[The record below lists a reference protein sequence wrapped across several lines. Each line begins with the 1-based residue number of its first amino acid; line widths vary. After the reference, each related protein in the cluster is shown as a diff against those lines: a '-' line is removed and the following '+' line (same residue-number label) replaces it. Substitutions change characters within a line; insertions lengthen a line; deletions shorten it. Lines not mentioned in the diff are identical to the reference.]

1 MVRIKRYFYFILVLC
16 CCAAGDQLQHGPVW
30 SPRADP
36 SLQPQTRP
44 AVDWSREILY
54 FLLID
59 RFCNGDPANDAGRN
73 PASHV
78 LFNPAIGNSEALKTY
93 QGGDLQGVIDRLDYL
108 QDLGIT
114 ALWLSPVCDNS
125 DSAFA
130 GWWPYHGYSPV
141 NFFAV
146 DEHFGDMTLLQ
157 KLVKEAHRRH
167 IKIILDMIYNHV
179 APDHPWVADQT
190 LWQQEGYRHWFHS
203 HSGVDASTS
212 IQDWQDQEQLENCEL
227 NGLPDLNQGNPNV
240 YAFLLDMS
248 KYWIL
253 QTGCDGFRL
262 DAVKHIPKSFWRK
275 LCKDLHEFAG
285 PDFLLLGEVFS
296 GDTPYVAG
304 YRDLGFSA
312 LFDIPMYYAIHRV
325 FAQGSGIQWL
335 SEGYGQ
341 SYTAFPSLLLS
352 PLIDNHDVARFSY
365 WAGERPKEK
374 IESALTYLFTIP
386 GLPMLYYGTEIAS
399 PGAAPTHEKTGE
411 GQDYLNRR
419 MMDWQAV
426 YGRDRD
432 LFESVAGLARLR
444 KRYPCLSGGRLVE
457 VYKDYGVY
465 AYLRYDQRN
474 AILVVLN
481 NAGSVEGRRL
491 GLPRPVFHHGR
502 FQDLLTGKKY
512 SLNRDSVD
520 LRLQPHASLLLRF
533 RGRRRA
539 EALEKLPWSCAF
551 TQRLP
556 GDRQWVRFTYRAD
569 RPLKSVAIAGDFNA
583 WSNGSDTLQYD
594 EADACW
600 TTRLPLTKGRYRYK
614 IVIDGE
620 QWISDPQA
628 REQELDPFGGY
639 NSVIVV
645 P

>member
-1 MVRIKRYFYFILVLC
+1 MSKIKRYLYFVFVLC
-16 CCAAGDQLQHGPVW
+16 LSAAGDQPERGPTW
-30 SPRADP
+30 SPRTEP
-36 SLQPQTRP
+36 SLRPQTRP

-59 RFCNGDPANDAGRN
+59 RFCNGDPTNDKGRN

-78 LFNPAIGNSEALKTY
+78 VFDPTIGNSEALKTY

-114 ALWLSPVCDNS
+114 ALWLSPVYDNS

-130 GWWPYHGYSPV
+130 GWWPYHGYSPID
-141 NFFAV
+141 FFSV
-146 DEHFGDMTLLQ
+146 DEHFGDLALLQ
-157 KLVKEAHRRH
+157 KLVQEAHRRQ
-167 IKIILDMIYNHV
+167 IKIILDMVYNHV
-179 APDHPWVADQT
+179 APDHPWVSDKK
-190 LWQQEGYRHWFHS
+190 LWQQAGYRHWFHS

-212 IQDWQDQEQLENCEL
+212 IQDWLDQEQLENREL
-227 NGLPDLNQGNPNV
+227 NGLPDLNQDNPNV
-240 YAFLLDMS
+240 YQFLLDMS

-275 LCKDLHEFAG
+275 LCKELHEFAG

-304 YRDLGFSA
+304 YQDLGFNG

-325 FAQGSGIQWL
+325 FAQGSGMQWL
-335 SEGYGQ
+335 SEQYRR
-341 SYTAFPSLLLS
+341 SYAAFPSLLLS

-365 WAGERPKEK
+365 WAGERAKEK
-374 IESALTYLFTIP
+374 IKSALTYLFTIP

-411 GQDYLNRR
+411 GQDHLNRR
-419 MMDWQAV
+419 MMDWRAV
-426 YGRDRD
+426 YGQDHD
-432 LFESVAGLARLR
+432 LFKEVAGLAGLR
-444 KRYPCLSGGRLVE
+444 KKHPCLSGGQLVE
-457 VYKDYGVY
+457 IYKDYGVY
-465 AYLRYDQRN
+465 GYLRYDRRT

-481 NAGSVEGRRL
+481 NAGSCEKRRL
-491 GLPRPVFHHGR
+491 GLPRNVFRCGR
-502 FQDLLTGKKY
+502 FQDLRTGDKC
-512 SLNRDSVD
+512 SLSRDSVD
-520 LRLQPHASLLLRF
+520 VQLEPHGSLLLRF
-533 RGRRRA
+533 KGRWRA
-539 EALEKLPWSCAF
+539 ETLKGLPKYCDF

-556 GDRQWVRFTYRAD
+556 GDRQWVHFTFRGD
-569 RPLKSVAIAGDFNA
+569 RRLRSVVIAGDFNA
-583 WSNGSDTLQYD
+583 WSSESDSLQYD
-594 EADACW
+594 ETDACW
-600 TTRLPLTKGRYRYK
+600 STRLPLTQGRYRYK
-614 IVIDGE
+614 LVLDGE
-620 QWISDPQA
+620 RWICDPQA
-628 REQELDPFGGY
+628 KERELDPFGGY

>member
-1 MVRIKRYFYFILVLC
+1 MQIERYLYFILILC
-16 CCAAGDQLQHGPVW
+16 LSASADQPEYGPVW
-30 SPRADP
+30 SPRASP

-44 AVDWSREILY
+44 VVDWSREILY

-78 LFNPAIGNSEALKTY
+78 LFDPTIDNSEALKTY
-93 QGGDLQGVIDRLDYL
+93 QGGDLQGVIDRLEYL
-108 QDLGIT
+108 QELGIT
-114 ALWLSPVCDNS
+114 ALWLSPVYDNS

-141 NFFAV
+141 DFFSV
-146 DEHFGDMTLLQ
+146 DEHFGDMALLQ

-179 APDHPWVADQT
+179 ASDHPWVADQK
-190 LWQQEGYRHWFHS
+190 LWQQAGYRYWFHS

-212 IQDWQDQEQLENCEL
+212 IQDWQDQEQLENREL
-227 NGLPDLNQGNPNV
+227 NGLPDLDQDNPNV
-240 YAFLLDMS
+240 YRFLLDMS
-248 KYWIL
+248 KFWIL

-275 LCKDLHEFAG
+275 LCQDLHEFAG

-296 GDTPYVAG
+296 GDTHYVAG
-304 YRDLGFSA
+304 YRDLGFTA

-325 FAQGSGIQWL
+325 FAQGSGMQWL
-335 SEGYGQ
+335 SEQYKR
-341 SYTAFPSLLLS
+341 SYAAFPSLLLS
-352 PLIDNHDVARFSY
+352 PLIDNHDVARFRY
-365 WAGERPKEK
+365 WAGEQPKEK
-374 IESALTYLFTIP
+374 TESALTYLFTIP
-386 GLPMLYYGTEIAS
+386 GLPMLYYGTEVAS
-399 PGAAPTHEKTGE
+399 PGAAPTHEKTGA

-426 YGRDRD
+426 YGKDRD
-432 LFESVAGLARLR
+432 LFESVAALTRLR

-465 AYLRYDQRN
+465 AYLRYDQRD

-491 GLPRPVFHHGR
+491 GLPRTVFHRGR

-512 SLNRDSVD
+512 VLNRDSVD
-520 LRLQPHASLLLRF
+520 LRLQPHASFLLRF
-533 RGRRRA
+533 
-539 EALEKLPWSCAF
+539 
-551 TQRLP
+551 
-556 GDRQWVRFTYRAD
+556 
-569 RPLKSVAIAGDFNA
+569 
-583 WSNGSDTLQYD
+583 
-594 EADACW
+594 
-600 TTRLPLTKGRYRYK
+600 KGRWRA
-614 IVIDGE
+614 
-620 QWISDPQA
+620 QA
-628 REQELDPFGGY
+628 LAGLP
-639 NSVIVV
+639 
-645 P
+645 